1 MTCLIQL
8 YGCSIA
14 VVKCLQD
21 TDKHTQIDIVLMS
34 PPLWPFFP
42 LFFSQN
48 AGGISC
54 RKTVTNLDSISLVA
68 APPPSATI
76 CHAGGVWVA
85 NMGKNNTYIY
95 TFGVRAF
102 DFVLTEKKKYEVF
115 FFCLHNYRCVNLKY
129 NYYQYLRE
137 KHVDGK
143 RVWEN
148 DGGRWVGENG
158 KWKVHSL
165 KRHKEG
171 EKESGIYFHLSTAL
185 KAINTYKA
193 SASGHWD
200 NIGHAVCLCVWWM
213 ILHVY
218 VVCHQGV
225 DHVRTWSESNPPW
238 EIMNAW
244 LTVHWLSLFTLVQ
257 R

>member
-1 MTCLIQL
+1 MRE
-8 YGCSIA
+8 
-14 VVKCLQD
+14 VFEW
-21 TDKHTQIDIVLMS
+21 QI
-34 PPLWPFFP
+34 W
-42 LFFSQN
+42 
-48 AGGISC
+48 
-54 RKTVTNLDSISLVA
+54 
-68 APPPSATI
+68 
-76 CHAGGVWVA
+76 
-85 NMGKNNTYIY
+85 GKIIHIY

-238 EIMNAW
+238 EIMNAL